1 MGETLFCVGGGGWG
15 GGNFLGGGGGG
26 GGEGGLVLCL
36 IMPGLETGLYSF
48 CTDQMF

>member
-1 MGETLFCVGGGGWG
+1 MGKYFEWMGVGGGEW
-15 GGNFLGGGGGG
+15 
-26 GGEGGLVLCL
+26 GLVLCL